1 MGIDYRG
8 FAFPKGTLQIE
19 DKRERRIAKE
29 TAEERCH
36 KEVDKR
42 DGRKCRVPGCK
53 EPMFNRHHIVY
64 RSRSKALQYDSAN
77 IVSLCKAHNDLVH
90 AGRIKI
96 QRQADGELVVT
107 GARADLKFKL

>member
-1 MGIDYRG
+1 MAIDYSLFKFG
-8 FAFPKGTLQIE
+8 KGRLQIE
-19 DKRERRIAKE
+19 DKRERRIARE
-29 TAEERCH
+29 SAEQKCH
-36 KEVDKR
+36 REVDAR

-64 RSRSKALQYDSAN
+64 RSRSKALMFDPDN
-77 IVSLCKAHNDLVH
+77 IVSLCKAHNGLVH

-96 QRQADGELVVT
+96 ERKADGELLIK